1 MKTLLSNA
9 LVVKWSN
16 PAKYRLTEEVEKL
29 LSIVSARSG
38 SAAKEISLSDSD
50 SDSDSDELHEG
61 NKPLIG

>member
-29 LSIVSARSG
+29 LSIVSLG
-38 SAAKEISLSDSD
+38 LDLQLKKSLSAIQIQIQILMSYMKGTN
-50 SDSDSDELHEG
+50 L
-61 NKPLIG
+61 